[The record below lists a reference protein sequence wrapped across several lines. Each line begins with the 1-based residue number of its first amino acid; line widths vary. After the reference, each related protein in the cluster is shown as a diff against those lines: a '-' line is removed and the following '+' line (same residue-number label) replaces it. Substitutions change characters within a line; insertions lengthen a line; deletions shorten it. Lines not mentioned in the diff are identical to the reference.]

1 MEGGALSLII
11 LLAVFGGIFYFLLIR
26 PQRKKQKQH
35 EDLVNNLKRGDEII
49 TAGGIHGSVT
59 EVLEEDLLI
68 EIEDGTV
75 MKVQQD
81 SIVETKSEEENKEV
95 EEVEKEEADNS

>member
-1 MEGGALSLII
+1 MEVGSLII

-35 EDLVNNLKRGDEII
+35 EDLVKNLKQGDEII

-59 EVLEEDLLI
+59 EVLDEDLLI
-68 EIEDGTV
+68 EIEDGTI

-81 SIVETKSEEENKEV
+81 SVVETKSDNDEEEKD
-95 EEVEKEEADNS
+95 EEEDKS

>member
-1 MEGGALSLII
+1 MEVGSLII

-35 EDLVNNLKRGDEII
+35 EDLVKSLKKGDEII

-59 EVLEEDLLI
+59 KVLEEDLI
-68 EIEDGTV
+68 IKIEDGTL

-81 SIVETKSEEENKEV
+81 SVVETKSDSD
-95 EEVEKEEADNS
+95 EKEIGEKEDSS

>member
-26 PQRKKQKQH
+26 PQRKKQQEH
-35 EDLVNNLKRGDEII
+35 EDLVSSLEKGDEII

-59 EVLEEDLLI
+59 EVMDEDLLI

-81 SIVETKSEEENKEV
+81 SIVETKSDDQELDTGEE
-95 EEVEKEEADNS
+95 D

>member
-81 SIVETKSEEENKEV
+81 SIVETKSEEENNEV

>member
-26 PQRKKQKQH
+26 PQRKKQQEH
-35 EDLVNNLKRGDEII
+35 EDLVSNLGKGDEII

-59 EVLEEDLLI
+59 EVMEDDLLI
-68 EIEDGTV
+68 EVEDGTV
-75 MKVQQD
+75 LKIQQD
-81 SIVETKSEEENKEV
+81 SIVETKSDEQKLEDE
-95 EEVEKEEADNS
+95 EKEEEEDKS

>member
-1 MEGGALSLII
+1 MENAGVLIVM
-11 LLAVFGGIFYFLLIR
+11 LAVFGGIFYFLLIR

-35 EDLVNNLKRGDEII
+35 EDLVKSLQKGDEII

-59 EVLEEDLLI
+59 KVLEEDLI
-68 EIEDGTV
+68 IKIEDGTL

-81 SIVETKSEEENKEV
+81 SVVETKSDSDKNVGKE
-95 EEVEKEEADNS
+95 DSS

>member
-1 MEGGALSLII
+1 MEVGSLII

-35 EDLVNNLKRGDEII
+35 EDLVKSLEKGDEII

-59 EVLEEDLLI
+59 KVLKENLI
-68 EIEDGTV
+68 IKIEDGTL

-81 SIVETKSEEENKEV
+81 SVVETKSDSD
-95 EEVEKEEADNS
+95 EKEIGKKEDSS

>member
-26 PQRKKQKQH
+26 PQRKKQQEH
-35 EDLVNNLKRGDEII
+35 EDLVSSLEKGDEII

-59 EVLEEDLLI
+59 EVMDEDLLI

-81 SIVETKSEEENKEV
+81 SIVETKSDEQELDTGEE
-95 EEVEKEEADNS
+95 D

>member
-1 MEGGALSLII
+1 MEVGSLII

-35 EDLVNNLKRGDEII
+35 EDLVKNLKEGDEII

-59 EVLEEDLLI
+59 KVLEEDLII
-68 EIEDGTV
+68 EIEDGTL

-81 SIVETKSEEENKEV
+81 SVVETKSDSDKDEIG
-95 EEVEKEEADNS
+95 EKEDSS

>member
-26 PQRKKQKQH
+26 PQRKKQKEH
-35 EDLVNNLKRGDEII
+35 ENMVSNLKKGDEII

-59 EVLEEDLLI
+59 EVLDEDLLI
-68 EIEDGTV
+68 EVEDGTV
-75 MKVQQD
+75 MKIQQD
-81 SIVETKSEEENKEV
+81 SIVETKSEDMGSEEND
-95 EEVEKEEADNS
+95 EEDTS

>member
-1 MEGGALSLII
+1 MEVGSLII

-35 EDLVNNLKRGDEII
+35 EDLVKNLEKGNEII

-59 EVLEEDLLI
+59 KVLEEDLI
-68 EIEDGTV
+68 IKIEDGTL

-81 SIVETKSEEENKEV
+81 SVVEMNSDSD
-95 EEVEKEEADNS
+95 EKEIGKKEDNS

>member
-26 PQRKKQKQH
+26 PQRKKQQEH
-35 EDLVNNLKRGDEII
+35 EDLVSSLEKGDEVI

-59 EVLEEDLLI
+59 EVMDEDLLI
-68 EIEDGTV
+68 EVEDGTV
-75 MKVQQD
+75 IKVQQD
-81 SIVETKSEEENKEV
+81 SIVETQSDDQELETGEG
-95 EEVEKEEADNS
+95 D

>member
-26 PQRKKQKQH
+26 PQRKKQKEH
-35 EDLVNNLKRGDEII
+35 ENLVSNLKKGDEII

-59 EVLEEDLLI
+59 EVLDEDLLI
-68 EIEDGTV
+68 EVEDGTV
-75 MKVQQD
+75 MKIQQD
-81 SIVETKSEEENKEV
+81 SIVETKSEDMGSEEND
-95 EEVEKEEADNS
+95 EEDTS

>member
-1 MEGGALSLII
+1 MEVGSLII

-35 EDLVNNLKRGDEII
+35 EDLVKSLKKGDEII

-59 EVLEEDLLI
+59 KVLEEDLI
-68 EIEDGTV
+68 IKIEDGTL

-81 SIVETKSEEENKEV
+81 SVVETKSDSDKKEIG
-95 EEVEKEEADNS
+95 EKEDSS

>member
-1 MEGGALSLII
+1 MEVGSLII

-35 EDLVNNLKRGDEII
+35 EDLVKNLKEGDEII

-59 EVLEEDLLI
+59 KVLEEDLI
-68 EIEDGTV
+68 IKIEDGTL

-81 SIVETKSEEENKEV
+81 SVVETKSDSPKKEIG
-95 EEVEKEEADNS
+95 EKEDSS

>member
-1 MEGGALSLII
+1 MEVGSLII

-35 EDLVNNLKRGDEII
+35 EDLVKNLEKGNEII

-59 EVLEEDLLI
+59 KVLEEDLI
-68 EIEDGTV
+68 IKIEDGTL

-81 SIVETKSEEENKEV
+81 SVVETKSGSDKKEIG
-95 EEVEKEEADNS
+95 EKEDNS